1 MSRGAVTEEPTP
13 LGRGRSGVV
22 FKVPRAADDGAVG
35 TGDYL
40 AVKVFTG
47 EPLAKL
53 VLLVLTGAP
62 NPYIWNE
69 HAIRC
74 AVLRRRILA
83 GLVEHWFDG
92 ELNVANAVGSRWNEE
107 HLAFELAAEFAPGRT
122 ASLHHPYSAERDGE
136 LRDLLRRVMDPLQRH
151 LVEAGFDGLVW
162 QAGKGNPV
170 ATNNFLLED
179 GDAEGEGNDANIDGD
194 GNGDGTTE
202 PPKRRWTWID
212 LESGVPGLFPINP
225 LDLLGFY
232 LPRSFRHR
240 RPLFDDVDVPKL
252 ERWLDANAEPLA
264 GSLGAERVAAVREGV
279 AELGE
284 QQDLWRRQRRGHR
297 SIEYAERKGRIT
309 AERAAWFRR
318 RVPLWYGR
326 MLLRAPG
333 RLADLTWQGF
343 ERIARFIGRFS
354 LKRFAQA
361 LWLTVVSQRYR
372 MAIAHRYVAARIDG
386 WQDRGQLTPGQAEA
400 LHENLDSD
408 EASAYLTDFGMHIA
422 IKPFVKICQWWIIA
436 PLILAGVV
444 NPVIGGVLIL
454 TGGMIG
460 RTLYTGYR
468 FIQAALRGRRKPW
481 VALVVG
487 LLPMG
492 GNAAYPLQVIYS
504 GTNREAKLAQFI
516 VYNTLSRLGELMPI
530 WGGPDTRTEHFFNR
544 FGDLIVRDR
553 SDGDLARSSSTPE
566 PRDAPASSSTKTE
579 TEAETTTG
587 RA

>member
-1 MSRGAVTEEPTP
+1 MTPGAVTEEPTP

-22 FKVPRAADDGAVG
+22 FKVPRAADEAAVG

-83 GLVEHWFDG
+83 DLVEHWFDG
-92 ELNVANAVGSRWNEE
+92 ELNVANAAGSSWNEE
-107 HLAFELAAEFAPGRT
+107 HLAFELAAEFSPGRT
-122 ASLHHPYSAERDGE
+122 ASLHHPYSAERDDE
-136 LRDLLRRVMDPLQRH
+136 LRDLLRSVMDPLQRL
-151 LVEAGFDGLVW
+151 LVESGFDGLVW

-179 GDAEGEGNDANIDGD
+179 DDADGAGGDGD
-194 GNGDGTTE
+194 GAADGAADGATE

-225 LDLLGFY
+225 LDLLAYY
-232 LPRSFRHR
+232 LPKSFRHR

-252 ERWLDANAEPLA
+252 ERWLDANAEDLTE
-264 GSLGAERVAAVREGV
+264 SLGAERVAVVREHV

-297 SIEYAERKGRIT
+297 SIEYAERRRRIT
-309 AERAAWFRR
+309 EEQATWYRR

-333 RLADLTWQGF
+333 RLADVTWQVF

-354 LKRFAQA
+354 LKRLARA

-372 MAIAHRYVAARIDG
+372 MAIAHRYVAAQIDA
-386 WQDRGQLTPGQAEA
+386 WEDRNQLTTGQSDA
-400 LHENLDSD
+400 LRRHLDSE

-422 IKPFVKICQWWIIA
+422 IKPFVKITQWLIIA
-436 PLILAGVV
+436 PMILAGMI
-444 NPVIGGVLIL
+444 NPVLGGVLIL
-454 TGGMIG
+454 TGG
-460 RTLYTGYR
+460 
-468 FIQAALRGRRKPW
+468 
-481 VALVVG
+481 
-487 LLPMG
+487 
-492 GNAAYPLQVIYS
+492 
-504 GTNREAKLAQFI
+504 
-516 VYNTLSRLGELMPI
+516 
-530 WGGPDTRTEHFFNR
+530 
-544 FGDLIVRDR
+544 
-553 SDGDLARSSSTPE
+553 
-566 PRDAPASSSTKTE
+566 
-579 TEAETTTG
+579 
-587 RA
+587 